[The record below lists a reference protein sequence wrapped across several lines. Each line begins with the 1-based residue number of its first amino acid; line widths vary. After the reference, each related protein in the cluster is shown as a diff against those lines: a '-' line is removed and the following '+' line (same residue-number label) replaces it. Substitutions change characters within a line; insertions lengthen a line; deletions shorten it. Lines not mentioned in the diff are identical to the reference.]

1 MEKQIRYRR
10 SRKVKDTKFYALISR
25 MKYIAR
31 WSLMRNSV
39 TENIQ
44 EHSHMVAV
52 IAHALG
58 VIGNRTYG
66 KNYNPEHLATIAMF
80 HDATEILTGD
90 MPTPIK
96 YQNPDIIRAYHQVEA
111 YAADKL
117 LRMIPEALREDYEP
131 LLNPDS
137 HAKEEYRLV
146 KAADK
151 LSALIKCVEERKA
164 GNSEFISAER
174 STRESIKEMG
184 LEEADY
190 FMEHFMPAFELDLDE
205 LGV

>member
-1 MEKQIRYRR
+1 M
-10 SRKVKDTKFYALISR
+10 KDTKFYALISR
-25 MKYIAR
+25 MKYITR

-39 TENIQ
+39 PENIQ

-58 VIGNRTYG
+58 VIGNRIYG
-66 KNYNPEHLATIAMF
+66 KDYAPEHLAAMALF

-96 YQNPDIIRAYHQVEA
+96 YQNPDIISAYHQVEA

-117 LRMIPEALREDYEP
+117 LQMIPAELRADYAP
-131 LLNPDS
+131 LLDPEV
-137 HAKEEYRLV
+137 HGGEEYRLV

-164 GNSEFISAER
+164 GNSEFASAER
-174 STRESIKEMG
+174 STRASIQAMG
-184 LEEADY
+184 LPEADY

-205 LGV
+205 LGVGE